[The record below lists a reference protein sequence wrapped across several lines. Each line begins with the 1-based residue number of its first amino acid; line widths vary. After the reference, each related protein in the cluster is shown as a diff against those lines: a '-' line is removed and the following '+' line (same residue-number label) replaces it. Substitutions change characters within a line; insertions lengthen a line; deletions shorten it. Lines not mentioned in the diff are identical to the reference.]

1 MKLSKHQKEI
11 VFKIINGEVY
21 DIQSYLLTFNKCHL
35 EKYDMEA
42 LKSAFELSEKDT
54 LYKVIKDGYSL
65 FTTGRTE
72 TLMGTTISFPQMRLH
87 IPENEYELKPAT
99 FVDSAPT
106 IKCTYDEKEYEFDFC
121 KGVDVI
127 SCFDDVLEFLTLWYY
142 LKQEG
147 LVLEVNKPLLDTD
160 IGLFFK
166 KIDKEVR
173 HKKPEIE
180 ITYEGKPLT
189 PPHTC
194 DVESKPPQ
202 RFAYEYSTLTWE
214 LDQENLLICKD
225 YLGKKI
231 VRTSA
236 LITYANKKFKTNEQ
250 VSQDNNFRVAL
261 IALFISVLS
270 IVMSNIIPLFQ
281 KQPSDYLEDIS
292 RQLVV
297 IESHLSNLEESL
309 QNQSDSMES
318 EVEDI
323 LRAIEN
329 IELTIKN
336 YQNENTSSNFEAI
349 LQKLEEIKQSL
360 DKTEP

>member
-11 VFKIINGEVY
+11 IKKIIAGEVF
-21 DIQSYLLTFNKCHL
+21 DIQSYLRVFNKCHT
-35 EKYDMEA
+35 EKYDMDS
-42 LKSAFELSEKDT
+42 LKAAFDLSEEGKT
-54 LYKVIKDGYSL
+54 YKVIKEGYSI
-65 FTTGRTE
+65 FEKSQGQIA
-72 TLMGTTISFPQMRLH
+72 GISMPFSHVRLN

-99 FVDSAPT
+99 FVDNAPT

-160 IGLFFK
+160 IGLFLK
-166 KIDKEVR
+166 KIDKEKSQ
-173 HKKPEIE
+173 KKPEIE
-180 ITYEGKPLT
+180 ITYEGKKYT
-189 PPHTC
+189 PIGTC
-194 DVESKPPQ
+194 DVELTAPK
-202 RFAYEYSTLTWE
+202 RFACEYSTVTWE

-225 YLGKKI
+225 YFGKKI

-236 LITYANKKFKTNEQ
+236 LITYATKKFKTKEQ

-292 RQLVV
+292 QQLVV
-297 IESHLSNLEESL
+297 IESHLSNLEETV
-309 QNQSDSMES
+309 QNQSHSMES
-318 EVEDI
+318 EVEEI
-323 LRAIEN
+323 LLSIEN
-329 IELTIKN
+329 IKSTIQN
-336 YQNENTSSNFEAI
+336 YQNENTSPNFEAI
-349 LQKLEEIKQSL
+349 LQQLEEIKQSL
-360 DKTEP
+360 SKTEP